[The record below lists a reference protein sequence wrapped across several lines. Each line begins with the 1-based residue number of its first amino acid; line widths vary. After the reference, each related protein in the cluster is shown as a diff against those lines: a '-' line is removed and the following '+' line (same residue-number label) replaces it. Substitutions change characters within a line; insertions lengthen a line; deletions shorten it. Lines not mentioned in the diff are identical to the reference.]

1 MAVFGNSNA
10 KGNRESLA
18 DIIKDISPEDTPA
31 LSNFGS
37 GKAYAT
43 TEEWQTDALS
53 PADPTNSVIEGTDTT
68 LATVNPTTR
77 LANYIQDFEIGFA
90 VSNVQDKVRKAGRKS
105 EVSYQ
110 VEKAFRQLKVH
121 VEAMLTQNNVAIAR
135 VSGTTA
141 SRSAG
146 LETFAWA
153 VNNVANATTGGHGAS
168 GTTQVIAT
176 GAPITAITDGTG
188 RAFSDTQLKTSLAAG
203 FSLGARYKMAI
214 MPFAQKQVMA
224 GFTGVA
230 STRMTVDLGKKEM
243 AGIIG
248 AVDVYVSDGG
258 AIMLTPSANMR
269 NTTAKM
275 SVLLVD
281 PECVDVLFLQEYEH
295 EELAKTGAYTKH
307 RVGCNATLRV
317 KNPRGVAKIADLN

>member
-53 PADPTNSVIEGTDTT
+53 AADPTNSVIEGTDTT
-68 LATVNPTTR
+68 LSTVNQTTR

-90 VSNVQDKVRKAGRKS
+90 ISNVQDKVRKAGRKS

-110 VEKAFRQLKVH
+110 VEKAFRQLKIH
-121 VEAMLTQNNVAIAR
+121 VEAMLTQNNAAIAR

-153 VNNVANATTGGHGAS
+153 VNNTAG
-168 GTTQVIAT
+168 AT
-176 GAPITAITDGTG
+176 GAHGTSGSTSVVATDAPLTAPTDGTG
-188 RAFSDTQLKTSLAAG
+188 RALTEAQLKASLAAG
-203 FSLGARYKMAI
+203 FTLGARYKMAI

-224 GFTGVA
+224 SFTGVA
-230 STRMTVDLGKKEM
+230 STRMTIDLGKKEM

-317 KNPRGVAKIADLN
+317 KNPRGIAKIADLN